1 MFRNSIYAYLDHA
14 TIVIK
19 RFKKNKNQQH
29 VYILLNE
36 QYVYS
41 KPRL

>member
-19 RFKKNKNQQH
+19 RFKKTKTNNM
-29 VYILLNE
+29 YILTAE
-36 QYVYS
+36 YC
-41 KPRL
+41 